1 MYYKHIPI
9 STRLSTVAV
18 LIWVLSCMYHH
29 MFFFCFKANEKLI
42 TLVAV
47 MWFLS
52 GVSLQM
58 IFKIGSTWKCFLT
71 LVACVWF
78 LFCACPHIDL
88 KIPST
93 RKSFITLVACVW
105 SLSSVRPHMDSKIP
119 SKWKCLITLVANI
132 WFLTSVC
139 LNVFKVGFFLGKFYH
154 TSCVHMVSLWCE
166 FPNALHE
173 YSFTIVCAPL
183 WFSKWLFCDCVLWS
197 HKYQN
202 ILPFHLW
209 FNWFSAYQ

>member
-1 MYYKHIPI
+1 MK
-9 STRLSTVAV
+9 
-18 LIWVLSCMYHH
+18 
-29 MFFFCFKANEKLI
+29 KLI

-173 YSFTIVCAPL
+173 YSFTMVCAPL